1 MDVDYSRVRSLIQ
14 NMVAQLQAEIKFY
27 KSAVHQKVTYDNEFT
42 SDSCICKKA
51 KNYRQMRKEYGILIV
66 SNIKSE
72 IKLWE
77 KELHYLT
84 LKEQEMN
91 VLLHGPSD
99 EVFKKWLNSMMK
111 VVEYPLQKDG
121 DDVKVDGEDKEKTV
135 GNQKLKEEAELN
147 SKEDVEFPVQQDSDD
162 VKLEGDDKE
171 KAVGTK
177 KLKQKVNLHSKED
190 DNERSIAKTDGNA
203 SKKAQTKWPVKR
215 IRIRESN

>member
-1 MDVDYSRVRSLIQ
+1 
-14 NMVAQLQAEIKFY
+14 
-27 KSAVHQKVTYDNEFT
+27 
-42 SDSCICKKA
+42 
-51 KNYRQMRKEYGILIV
+51 
-66 SNIKSE
+66 
-72 IKLWE
+72 
-77 KELHYLT
+77 
-84 LKEQEMN
+84 MN

-162 VKLEGDDKE
+162 GNGGLNDKE
-171 KAVGTK
+171 SSVYK

>member
-14 NMVAQLQAEIKFY
+14 NMVAQLQAEITFY
-27 KSAVHQKVTYDNEFT
+27 ESVVHQKVTYDYEFT
-42 SDSCICKKA
+42 SESCICKKA
-51 KNYRQMRKEYGILIV
+51 KNYHQMRKEYGIVIV

-91 VLLHGPSD
+91 VVLTGPSD
-99 EVFKKWLNSMMK
+99 EEFKTWLNSVMK
-111 VVEYPLQKDG
+111 AVEYPLQEDG
-121 DDVKVDGEDKEKTV
+121 DNVKVDGEDKERTV

-147 SKEDVEFPVQQDSDD
+147 SKEDIEFPAQQDSDD

-171 KAVGTK
+171 KAVGTE
-177 KLKQKVNLHSKED
+177 KLKEKVDLHSKED
-190 DNERSIAKTDGNA
+190 DNERSTAKIGGNA
-203 SKKAQTKWPVKR
+203 SKIAETKWPVKR
-215 IRIRESN
+215 IRIRENN